1 MSGDASRDVARVRD
15 DLAAMRESLGADPPY
30 GRPVLLGWLG
40 VAGVSGVAAVAAW
53 TGSAMARRTA
63 GVLGAVLIAPAM
75 WSLARASMMR
85 GTAPVAWREMRLVAT
100 GKLAGGPVLAAVLYW
115 FWRTG
120 LPLNFV
126 LAAGALCAG
135 VTTLCWGTTSPSR
148 RSAFGIAGP
157 LLGFASVLPVLPAA
171 RIPLAAAAAGV
182 AAGLACTAIL
192 WIEGRMR
199 TASVR

>member
-1 MSGDASRDVARVRD
+1 MSADASQDVARVRD
-15 DLAAMRESLGADPPY
+15 DLAIMRESLGADPPY

-53 TGSAMARRTA
+53 TGSAMAHRAA
-63 GVLGAVLIAPAM
+63 GALGAVLIASVM
-75 WSLARASMMR
+75 WSLARACKMR
-85 GTAPVAWREMRLVAT
+85 GTAPVAWREMRTVAT
-100 GKLAGGPVLAAVLYW
+100 CKLIGGPVLAAVLYW

-120 LPLNFV
+120 LPMTFV

-135 VTTLCWGTTSPSR
+135 VATLCWGTTKPSR
-148 RSAFGIAGP
+148 RTAFGIAGP
-157 LLGFASVLPVLPAA
+157 LLGFASAVPVLPAA

-192 WIEGRMR
+192 WIEDRMR